1 MLRNLYFGYWC
12 SKNLSKNSIILSRS
26 IIPAI
31 VLVLLNYKVIL
42 EIHHEMSGITKVIYN
57 FFNKLRFLN
66 DMRYIFIHKNLQ
78 SLKGGSLLIKR
89 LVADDVREQSRQVL
103 EVIKQEGVA
112 IIPLDVAYAIVG
124 NSKKS
129 IETIFECKKR
139 SFDKPSGMFSNY
151 ELLKDIQVIASW
163 KHDIIKAVIFDNDL
177 PMSTVA
183 PFKPDHP
190 MFRNVDSWVLK
201 NSTKIGTLDMLL
213 NAGEFHNEMTKQSME
228 LEMPVLGSSANTSL
242 TGSKYN
248 LDDID
253 PPVFGAADILIDGG
267 TSKYK
272 NEKGR
277 SSTIIDFGNFETIR
291 IGVCYDKIRAIFS
304 KFGID
309 LVEDKD

>member
-1 MLRNLYFGYWC
+1 M
-12 SKNLSKNSIILSRS
+12 SKLDKQIR
-26 IIPAI
+26 
-31 VLVLLNYKVIL
+31 V
-42 EIHHEMSGITKVIYN
+42 T
-57 FFNKLRFLN
+57 
-66 DMRYIFIHKNLQ
+66 
-78 SLKGGSLLIKR
+78 
-89 LVADDVREQSRQVL
+89 ADDVVGQSKQVL
-103 EVIKQEGVA
+103 DIIANEGVA

-129 IETIFECKKR
+129 IETIFKCKNR
-139 SFDKPSGMFSNY
+139 SFEKPSGMFSNY
-151 ELLKDIQVIASW
+151 DLLKEIQIIDSW
-163 KHDIIKAVIFDNDL
+163 KHDIIKAVIFDNNL

-183 PFKPDHP
+183 PFKQDHP
-190 MFRNVDSWVLK
+190 MFKNVDSWVLK

-253 PPVFGAADILIDGG
+253 TPVIDAGDILIDGG
-267 TSKYK
+267 TSKYE

-291 IGVCYDKIRAIFS
+291 IGVCYDKIREIFS
-304 KFGID
+304 KFGVD
-309 LVEDKD
+309 LREDTE

>member
-1 MLRNLYFGYWC
+1 
-12 SKNLSKNSIILSRS
+12 
-26 IIPAI
+26 
-31 VLVLLNYKVIL
+31 
-42 EIHHEMSGITKVIYN
+42 
-57 FFNKLRFLN
+57 
-66 DMRYIFIHKNLQ
+66 
-78 SLKGGSLLIKR
+78 
-89 LVADDVREQSRQVL
+89 
-103 EVIKQEGVA
+103 
-112 IIPLDVAYAIVG
+112 
-124 NSKKS
+124 
-129 IETIFECKKR
+129 
-139 SFDKPSGMFSNY
+139 
-151 ELLKDIQVIASW
+151 
-163 KHDIIKAVIFDNDL
+163 
-177 PMSTVA
+177 MSTVA

-190 MFRNVDSWVLK
+190 MFRSVDSWVLK

-253 PPVFGAADILIDGG
+253 SPVFEAADILIDGG

-304 KFGID
+304 KFGVD
-309 LVEDKD
+309 LIEDNG

>member
-1 MLRNLYFGYWC
+1 M
-12 SKNLSKNSIILSRS
+12 
-26 IIPAI
+26 
-31 VLVLLNYKVIL
+31 
-42 EIHHEMSGITKVIYN
+42 
-57 FFNKLRFLN
+57 
-66 DMRYIFIHKNLQ
+66 
-78 SLKGGSLLIKR
+78 IKR
-89 LVADDVREQSRQVL
+89 LVADDVTEQSRQVL

-129 IETIFECKKR
+129 IETIFKCKNR
-139 SFDKPSGMFSNY
+139 SFKKPSGMFSNY

-253 PPVFGAADILIDGG
+253 PPVFAAADILIDGG

-291 IGVCYDKIRAIFS
+291 IGVCYDKIRYVNHSQVNIPNLFHFLYGRVVGTSIFILLPS
-304 KFGID
+304 VPRVLA
-309 LVEDKD
+309 LVGYRYSFNAWIKNNHAQFIQLWL

>member
-1 MLRNLYFGYWC
+1 
-12 SKNLSKNSIILSRS
+12 
-26 IIPAI
+26 
-31 VLVLLNYKVIL
+31 
-42 EIHHEMSGITKVIYN
+42 
-57 FFNKLRFLN
+57 
-66 DMRYIFIHKNLQ
+66 
-78 SLKGGSLLIKR
+78 
-89 LVADDVREQSRQVL
+89 
-103 EVIKQEGVA
+103 
-112 IIPLDVAYAIVG
+112 
-124 NSKKS
+124 
-129 IETIFECKKR
+129 
-139 SFDKPSGMFSNY
+139 
-151 ELLKDIQVIASW
+151 
-163 KHDIIKAVIFDNDL
+163 
-177 PMSTVA
+177 MSTVA

-253 PPVFGAADILIDGG
+253 PPVFAAADILIDGG

-277 SSTIIDFGNFETIR
+277 SSTIIDFGNFQTIR
-291 IGVCYDKIRAIFS
+291 IGVCYDKIRTIFS
-304 KFGID
+304 KFGVD